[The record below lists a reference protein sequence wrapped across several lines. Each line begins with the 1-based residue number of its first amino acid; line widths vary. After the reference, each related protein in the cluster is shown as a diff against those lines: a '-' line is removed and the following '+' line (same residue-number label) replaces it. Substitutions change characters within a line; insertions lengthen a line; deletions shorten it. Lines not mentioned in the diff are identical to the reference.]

1 MKKMI
6 LLLTLFSFLTTTT
19 IMAIPNRPVVEDK
32 EIISAKA
39 LKKNQKEVNKQAKKK
54 AKFQKKIQ
62 KLKTKIDKRLAKKGI
77 TKTQANSVWND
88 ETFKLGA
95 LVALG
100 GLLLTILGILP
111 ILGGIFSFIGGLMM
125 IVGVGLMIW
134 VLIENY

>member
-1 MKKMI
+1 MKKMT
-6 LLLTLFSFLTTTT
+6 LLLALFSFLVTTTV
-19 IMAIPNRPVVEDK
+19 IAVPNRPIVEDE
-32 EIISAKA
+32 EIISGKA
-39 LKKNQKEVNKQAKKK
+39 LKKNEKKINKQAKKK
-54 AKFQKKIQ
+54 VKFQKKIQ

-77 TKTQANSVWND
+77 TKTQASGVWDD